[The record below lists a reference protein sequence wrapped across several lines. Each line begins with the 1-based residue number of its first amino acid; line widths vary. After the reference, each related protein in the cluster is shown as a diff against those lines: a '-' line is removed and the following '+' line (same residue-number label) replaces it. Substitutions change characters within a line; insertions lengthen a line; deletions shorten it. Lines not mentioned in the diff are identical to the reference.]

1 MRQLETTKVHYTFVP
16 NEPQTQF
23 RGSEKLVWYFFMDNI
38 VVTTPEQLHSIVA
51 QAVEAIIPKL
61 AEHQKRANESKPK
74 ENLTLMEAVE
84 YLAELGAP
92 TTKSSLYNFTFQGKI
107 PHRKIGTRN
116 IYSRTELREWVESRT
131 AHPDESKVEA
141 IEHIAKCANRKLNKR

>member
-1 MRQLETTKVHYTFVP
+1 M
-16 NEPQTQF
+16 
-23 RGSEKLVWYFFMDNI
+23 MDNTI
-38 VVTTPEQLHSIVA
+38 ILTTPDQLQHYIG